1 MQSSLRVLIVD
12 DEEIALKNLEHI
24 MKKEGYQ
31 VMGTQSGVNA
41 LKLLSEHEFDI
52 VLTDLKMEK
61 VDGMDILRHCREN
74 YPDTEV
80 IIITAYATLDSA
92 VKSMKEGAYYYIA
105 KPFKLDEVRKIVRE
119 AGEKIKLK
127 RENRM
132 LRERLEKFKDEIITQ
147 NIFVKKLLNTA
158 RQAAQTDCNIL
169 ISGETGTGKGLLAR
183 YIHAHSRRAN
193 GPFLAI
199 NCGAFT
205 EELIVNELFGHEK
218 GAFTGATS
226 GKKGLIEMASSG
238 TLFLDEITEMSPSMQ
253 VKLLRVIQER
263 EVLRLGGTTAIN
275 IDTRFIAATNRDIQ
289 EAVKKGEFRQDLYYR
304 LNVISFTIPPL
315 SERRDDISLLSQYF
329 LKKYSALMNKNVNKI
344 SPRAMAILKS
354 YDFPGNVRELENI
367 IERGVALAQG
377 DVIEVQHLP
386 EDLQQMSIRTFRK
399 SGRKIPTLEEQE
411 KNYIQWVIGETKG
424 NKTLAAQVLGI
435 DRVSLWRKIKK
446 YGIEN

>member
-226 GKKGLIEMASSG
+226 GKKGLIEMASGG

-367 IERGVALAQG
+367 IERGIALAQG

>member
-1 MQSSLRVLIVD
+1 
-12 DEEIALKNLEHI
+12 
-24 MKKEGYQ
+24 
-31 VMGTQSGVNA
+31 
-41 LKLLSEHEFDI
+41 
-52 VLTDLKMEK
+52 
-61 VDGMDILRHCREN
+61 
-74 YPDTEV
+74 
-80 IIITAYATLDSA
+80 
-92 VKSMKEGAYYYIA
+92 
-105 KPFKLDEVRKIVRE
+105 
-119 AGEKIKLK
+119 
-127 RENRM
+127 
-132 LRERLEKFKDEIITQ
+132 
-147 NIFVKKLLNTA
+147 
-158 RQAAQTDCNIL
+158 
-169 ISGETGTGKGLLAR
+169 
-183 YIHAHSRRAN
+183 
-193 GPFLAI
+193 
-199 NCGAFT
+199 
-205 EELIVNELFGHEK
+205 
-218 GAFTGATS
+218 
-226 GKKGLIEMASSG
+226 MASGG

>member
-226 GKKGLIEMASSG
+226 GKKGLIEMASGG

>member
-1 MQSSLRVLIVD
+1 M
-12 DEEIALKNLEHI
+12 
-24 MKKEGYQ
+24 
-31 VMGTQSGVNA
+31 
-41 LKLLSEHEFDI
+41 
-52 VLTDLKMEK
+52 
-61 VDGMDILRHCREN
+61 
-74 YPDTEV
+74 

-226 GKKGLIEMASSG
+226 GKKGLIEMASGG